1 MCLGLSLGTKN
12 LHDMSNILNSTNITD
27 NSNVNVDLFTND
39 WFIPYLH
46 EIEQV
51 SKKTSNLDSYNDVK
65 RDLVKCN
72 RFAQRTIK
80 CFSTPFSSNFAITV
94 YEEAIIT
101 LRRRLKEYSKRR
113 SSSYDKTIRLYAL
126 IRVLNIMNIFHIS
139 IDDFIRI
146 LGGGKKKSIRKALTD
161 LESAQLLKKYR
172 LFNDKTRNC
181 YNAYCAYPLEEKIKN
196 RSTTMSYQY
205 DSTILKEKY
214 SNIKGLNVD
223 NAYLDVNQDETTE
236 IVTPSFRTIFTSWYN
251 ELYIIDE
258 KGQYVPPK
266 VGHFSDKDHRFY
278 HNFHLQSKEVRLS
291 TVWWNRINLTE
302 IWDANAS
309 FFLVLCY
316 MLRNKKWDN
325 IHTKHKIH
333 QETERMLNLCLR
345 RIFYDEILCYY
356 NRNSEYEKDREEI
369 KKLCQAY
376 KTRWRSYYLKK
387 DGNYKGY
394 KYLKKY
400 IPIDQYFSE
409 NFPAIRDYILNS
421 QVVIEENEKAGSYS
435 TGPNDRRYKEPD
447 TKKVSTLHRN
457 VISCEFK
464 LISEGICKI
473 LYEEY
478 GLKSVTVHDAIYI
491 KITDVPYCPHIT
503 PILRRLLNL
512 PSLPQP
518 TILNPAYSDGY
529 VAAEPVMYQF
539 NVNTPNLAQL
549 RV

>member
-1 MCLGLSLGTKN
+1 
-12 LHDMSNILNSTNITD
+12 MSNISNSTHIAD
-27 NSNVNVDLFTND
+27 NSNVNMDLFSND
-39 WFIPYLH
+39 WFIPYRK
-46 EIEQV
+46 EIEQA
-51 SKKTSNLDSYNDVK
+51 SQKTSNQNSHNDVK
-65 RDLVKCN
+65 RELIKCN
-72 RFAQRTIK
+72 HFAQKTIK
-80 CFSTPFSSNFAITV
+80 CFSPLDSCNFTITV
-94 YEEAIIT
+94 YEESILA
-101 LRRRLKEYSKRR
+101 LRRLLKEHTKRR

-126 IRVLNIMNIFHIS
+126 IRVLNIMNIFHIGM
-139 IDDFIRI
+139 DDLIRM
-146 LGGGKKKSIRKALTD
+146 LGGGKKKSIREALVD
-161 LESAQLLKKYR
+161 LESAQLIKKFSLYNNR
-172 LFNDKTRNC
+172 SRNC
-181 YNAYCAYPLEEKIKN
+181 YNAYCAYPLEDKPKN
-196 RSTTMSYQY
+196 MKSTIVYQY
-205 DSTILKEKY
+205 DSTALNENY
-214 SNIKGLNVD
+214 TNIKGLNID
-223 NAYLDVNQDETTE
+223 KAYLDVNQDETTE
-236 IVTPSFRTIFTSWYN
+236 IVTPSFRTLFTNWYN
-251 ELYIIDE
+251 ELYIIDD

-266 VGHFSDKDHRFY
+266 VGHFSHKDHRFY
-278 HNFHLQSKEVRLS
+278 HNFHLQNKEVRLS

-316 MLRNKKWDN
+316 MLRNEKWND
-325 IHTKHKIH
+325 KDMERKIH
-333 QETERMLNLCLR
+333 NETERMLNLCLR

-356 NRNSEYEKDREEI
+356 NRNSDYEKDREEI

-435 TGPNDRRYKEPD
+435 TGQNGRRYKEPD

-478 GLKSVTVHDAIYI
+478 GIKSVTVHDAIYI
-491 KITDVPYCPHIT
+491 KITDVPYCPHINT
-503 PILRRLLNL
+503 ILRRLLNL
-512 PSLPQP
+512 PSLPQR
-518 TILNPAYSDGY
+518 TIFNPAYSDGY
-529 VAAEPVMYQF
+529 IAAEPVLYQF
-539 NVNTPNLAQL
+539 NVNTPNLTQL
-549 RV
+549 RVS